1 MKTLFTI
8 LFLLLADG
16 LNAQQEQPVELQ
28 STEVLD
34 SEILDLKAK
43 IKESSKTMQISG
55 ASAGVSA
62 LLVLYAILLDEV
74 PEAVGVVCIGTGVV
88 SSAIFLVSTVKTIV
102 YSIKLIK
109 ANRKRGRLVFRCRFD
124 T

>member
-74 PEAVGVVCIGTGVV
+74 PEAGGRIGMG
-88 SSAIFLVSTVKTIV
+88 
-102 YSIKLIK
+102 
-109 ANRKRGRLVFRCRFD
+109 C
-124 T
+124 